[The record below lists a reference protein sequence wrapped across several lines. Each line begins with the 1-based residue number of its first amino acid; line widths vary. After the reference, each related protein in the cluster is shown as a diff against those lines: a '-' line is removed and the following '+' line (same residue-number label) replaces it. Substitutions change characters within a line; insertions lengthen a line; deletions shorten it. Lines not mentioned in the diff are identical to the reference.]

1 MDRKSFL
8 RDSGYIIGAGITLPF
23 LPGLNKLPAGATGAI
38 GTIGTTGTA
47 GLDTWAG
54 VRSQFELDPG
64 VIHMAMMLLASHP
77 RPVRDAIMKHMLEF
91 DKNPTTYWEDH
102 FQTAEPDV
110 LQDAAA
116 YIGADPGEIALTGST
131 TEGLGTLYTGFKLKS
146 GDEILTTTH
155 DHYST
160 EMSLEYAVQK
170 SGASIRR
177 VTLYDHG
184 VETSADEL
192 TERLIA
198 AVGPATR
205 LIAVTFVHSSTGMKL
220 PIRRMSDAIRELNRG
235 RSEADRIWF
244 AVDGVHGFGVENI
257 TMAGLGCDFF
267 VAGTHK
273 WIFGPR
279 GTGIIWAGRE
289 GWDRLVPTIPAF
301 SPAYG
306 TWLGAYPEENLTFSD
321 LFTPGGFHSFEHRWS
336 LGAAFRMQMEIGK
349 ERVQQRTHQFAT
361 MVKEELQ
368 KMPHVQVIT
377 PVSPELSS
385 GITCFRVD
393 GMEAGEVVERL
404 HRKNII
410 ASGSPYRISYPRLT
424 PCIINTEEEVEASL
438 RAVAEL
444 R

>member
-1 MDRKSFL
+1 MDRKEFL
-8 RDSGYIIGAGITLPF
+8 RGSGYMIGAGLAIPI
-23 LPGLNKLPAGATGAI
+23 LPGFKDYTVSAAGRI
-38 GTIGTTGTA
+38 RP
-47 GLDTWAG
+47 DNWAD
-54 VRSQFELDPG
+54 VRNQFLLEPD

-77 RPVRDAIMKHMLEF
+77 KPVRDAIMKHMREF
-91 DKNPTTYWEDH
+91 DKNPVTYWEYH
-102 FQTAEPDV
+102 FMTAEPDV
-110 LQDAAA
+110 LNGAAA

-131 TEGLGTLYTGFKLKS
+131 TEGLGTLYTGFKLGS

-160 EMSLEYAVQK
+160 EMSLEYAVRK

-177 VTLYDHG
+177 VTLYEHG
-184 VETSADEL
+184 EDVTADEL
-192 TERLIA
+192 TDRLIA

-205 LIAVTFVHSSTGMKL
+205 LVAVTWVHSSSGMKL

-235 RSEADRIWF
+235 RSEADRVWF

-257 TMAGLGCDFF
+257 TMGDLGCDYF

-273 WIFGPR
+273 WLFGPR
-279 GTGIIWAGRE
+279 GTGIIWAGRD
-289 GWDRLVPTIPAF
+289 GWDRLVPTVPAF

-306 TWLGAYPEENLTFSD
+306 TWLGEYPEENLTFSD

-336 LGAAFRMQMEIGK
+336 LGEAFRMHMAIGK
-349 ERVQQRTHQFAT
+349 DKVQQRTHEFAT
-361 MVKEELQ
+361 IVKEELR
-368 KMPHVQVIT
+368 KMPHVKLIT

-404 HRKNII
+404 HRKHII
-410 ASGSPYRISYPRLT
+410 ASASPYRISYPRLT

-444 R
+444 G